1 MENSSEQDGK
11 LERNGTVS
19 FEMGLNQV
27 KAPSQIR
34 TGVHVTGQVENL
46 ITETALMIH
55 LIQTVQD
62 NEKSFHVERD
72 SWM

>member
-1 MENSSEQDGK
+1 MENTSEQDGK
-11 LERNGTVS
+11 LKRNGTVS
-19 FEMGLNQV
+19 FEMGLDQV
-27 KAPSQIR
+27 KAPSRIC

-46 ITETALMIH
+46 FTETTLMIH

-62 NEKSFHVERD
+62 NEESFHVERN